1 MIYTS
6 SALKVLVYLTCL
18 PQPRMKCS
26 QETLEW
32 NDPGKCFQ
40 LNLPQWK
47 DALLSLHWVRVS
59 VVEPGQ
65 QQEAT
70 AMGNN

>member
-1 MIYTS
+1 
-6 SALKVLVYLTCL
+6 
-18 PQPRMKCS
+18 MKCS